1 MSRIHEAM
9 QKAAQE
15 RAAAPA
21 TEIAPFPFDAEP
33 APERELKTVASASP
47 NGAVTKTQI
56 STSAATSPG
65 PLQFEDLQRECAR
78 PKWHPDPRWTVFSN
92 PALNTLCAEQ
102 FRTLRSR
109 LYQLRASQR
118 LGTILIT
125 SALPG
130 EGKTFVAANL
140 AQAIVRQAERR
151 VLIID
156 ADLRSSRLHG
166 MLGAPAAPGLS
177 DYLRGDVNELAVTQS
192 GQEGNLWFIPGGT
205 KTANPSELLSNG
217 RLKSLLD
224 HMAPFFDWIILDSP
238 PCLPVM
244 DANVVADFCDGLLFV
259 VKAGSTPA
267 EIAQRA
273 RQELEGRNLLGV
285 VLNAVNDKALAYG
298 SYYNHGYG
306 NDRVKEPMKGKSD

>member
-33 APERELKTVASASP
+33 APERELKTVGSASA
-47 NGAVTKTQI
+47 NGAVTETQI
-56 STSAATSPG
+56 STSAAPSPE
-65 PLQFEDLQRECAR
+65 PLRFEDLQRQCTRSEWR
-78 PKWHPDPRWTVFSN
+78 PDPRCTVFSN
-92 PALNTLCAEQ
+92 PALSTFCAEQ

-125 SALPG
+125 SAVPG

-156 ADLRSSRLHG
+156 ADLRSSHLHR

-177 DYLRGDVNELAVTQS
+177 DYLRGDANELAVTQS

-205 KTANPSELLSNG
+205 KIANPSELLSNG

-244 DANVVADFCDGLLFV
+244 DANVVADLCDGLLFV
-259 VKAGSTPA
+259 VRAGSTPA

-298 SYYNHGYG
+298 SYHNHRYS